1 MHPMSEQI
9 NWALT
14 YQKFAPKLL
23 GVCRRYIKDL
33 DASEDILQEAFIV
46 AMQKQ
51 NSYKGMGSVEGW
63 LRKIIVNM
71 SLNYLKSEMK
81 KNSLTNY
88 LTDTETQEEMIEQN
102 HISRSQIYA
111 VDFTADELLEAIDSL
126 PIHHKAVF
134 NMYVID
140 HFSHAKIGQI
150 LNISVGTSKSHLHR
164 AKSKIQDIL
173 FEKAREKESKT
184 KKMIAFFIL
193 IGLENRVFAHT
204 FKSKFA
210 DYKIIPKK
218 ATIAAEQPTTP
229 DLTTGED
236 KIYLRRIYQ
245 INQKVLACS
254 WGLVFLLSGLYLW
267 SQKNNLIFFKE
278 INSEF
283 TVKKAPDIII
293 KNKSIN
299 EPKEYTF
306 SKTTLEKAT
315 ESKSINNKTKKKST
329 TKKAIEYSLKSL
341 DKKDSTDLK
350 KAEELTVVKV
360 YIKKQIIKKDTVYVY
375 K

>member
-1 MHPMSEQI
+1 MSEQI

-81 KNSLTNY
+81 KNSLTHY

-111 VDFTADELLEAIDSL
+111 VDFTADELLEAIDRL

-184 KKMIAFFIL
+184 KKIIAFLIL
-193 IGLENRVFAHT
+193 IGLENQVFGHT

-210 DYKIIPKK
+210 DYQIIPKK
-218 ATIAAEQPTTP
+218 ATIAVEQPTTS
-229 DLTTGED
+229 DFTVRED

-267 SQKNNLIFFKE
+267 SQKNNLIFLKE
-278 INSEF
+278 INSEI
-283 TVKKAPDIII
+283 TVKKAPDMIM
-293 KNKSIN
+293 KSKSIN
-299 EPKEYTF
+299 ESKEYPSTKKT
-306 SKTTLEKAT
+306 SKKINQL
-315 ESKSINNKTKKKST
+315 KSINNQTKKKST
-329 TKKAIEYSLKSL
+329 TKKAREYSLKSV